1 MPTRDL
7 GQKLDL
13 EQICAIAARL
23 SKDAAVLSSLGLRE
37 AAHFLRVA
45 EAELDSH
52 IYGDRGERARA
63 FATLRARRVRRGKAR
78 ATSTH

>member
-1 MPTRDL
+1 MPARDL
-7 GQKLDL
+7 GQKLDV

-37 AAHFLRVA
+37 AAHFLKVA

-52 IYGDRGERARA
+52 IYGDAGDRARA
-63 FATLRARRVRRGKAR
+63 VATLRARRAKAR
-78 ATSTH
+78 VASTH